1 MNLSDMPMK
10 DLLDLH
16 NSIAAKPA
24 TPKTFATKAKLI
36 ERIRSIQA
44 AQGVTTAEPEA
55 SQSAKPTKAP
65 RTNRKKKESKPRGIG
80 VGALA
85 RELLMDPAGYV
96 HSRIAEMVN
105 ERIAGASATAQSI
118 RWYATKMRA
127 DGMTVPERVAASPEA
142 NLRGE
147 RAAKAVRATRRVKK
161 GAKRGSK

>member
-1 MNLSDMPMK
+1 MNLSDMSMK

-55 SQSAKPTKAP
+55 SRDAKPAKAP
-65 RTNRKKKESKPRGIG
+65 RTTRKKKEAKPRGMGI
-80 VGALA
+80 GALA
-85 RELLMDPAGYV
+85 RELLMDPAGHV
-96 HSRIAEMVN
+96 HSRIAEMIN
-105 ERIAGASATAQSI
+105 ERIEGASATAQSI

-127 DGMTVPERVAASPEA
+127 DGIKVPERVAAPPEA
-142 NLRGE
+142 NMTGE
-147 RAAKAVRATRRVKK
+147 RAAKAVRATKRVKK
-161 GAKRGSK
+161 GAKRGAK